1 MIRIIILVAVMVAG
15 LIFGPQASGNK
26 GYVLIALGNYTIESS
41 VTSAVILAVLFYGA
55 LLIVE
60 WLLGRVFGLRR
71 KTLGW
76 YGSRRRRKANQQ
88 TVAATLAMAEG
99 HYSQAEKLMIKGA
112 SNSDT
117 PLLNYLSAA
126 KAAQARGDDAR
137 RDQYLQK
144 AQEENPKAELALT
157 LTQTQLQIEQGQYD
171 TALAMLESVY
181 ALNPRHPMVLD
192 QLRQVH
198 LARQDWSA
206 LCDLIPALHKVGKLT
221 PKQEEDLLQQAW
233 SGRLQQA
240 AGSLETLKAVW
251 QDLPRKLRLE
261 PELLACYGDLLR
273 QLGADGEA
281 ATLWLEA
288 LRKQP
293 MPQLLARLPKLKLDS
308 YQPLLALLALLQKQQ
323 GQPEVDTALAQ
334 LYLLAGQLDDAQKL
348 LEQEVERAPS
358 AAAYHALGQLMDKRR
373 LTNKAN
379 EYYRQALELAG
390 I

>member
-55 LLIVE
+55 LLLIE

-71 KTLGW
+71 KTQGW

-198 LARQDWSA
+198 LARKDWSA

-233 SGRLQQA
+233 NGRLQQA
-240 AGSLETLKAVW
+240 ASSLETLKAVW

-281 ATLWLEA
+281 ATLWQEA

-293 MPQLLARLPKLKLDS
+293 MPQLLARLPKLKLDN
-308 YQPLLALLALLQKQQ
+308 YQPLLALLQKQQ
-323 GQPEVDTALAQ
+323 GQPNVDTALAQ

-348 LEQEVERAPS
+348 LEQEVVSAPS

-379 EYYRQALELAG
+379 EYYRQALVLAG
-390 I
+390 V

>member
-55 LLIVE
+55 LLILE

-157 LTQTQLQIEQGQYD
+157 LTQTHLQIEQGQYD

-206 LCDLIPALHKVGKLT
+206 LCDLIPTLHKVGKLT

-281 ATLWLEA
+281 ATLWQEA

-308 YQPLLALLALLQKQQ
+308 YQPLLALLQKQK

-390 I
+390 V

>member
-1 MIRIIILVAVMVAG
+1 MIRLIVLVAVMVAG

-26 GYVLIALGNYTIESS
+26 GYVLIALGNYTVESS

-60 WLLGRVFGLRR
+60 WVLGRVFGLRR

-99 HYSQAEKLMIKGA
+99 HYSQAEKLMLKGA

-126 KAAQARGDDAR
+126 KAAQARGDDVR

-198 LARQDWSA
+198 LAREDWVA
-206 LCDLIPALHKVGKLT
+206 LIDLIPTLHKVGKLT
-221 PKQEEDLLQQAW
+221 PKQEEDLLHQAW
-233 SGRLQQA
+233 RGRLNA
-240 AGSLETLKAVW
+240 ASGALDTLRPVW
-251 QDLPRKLRLE
+251 QELPRKLRQD
-261 PELLACYGDLLR
+261 PDLLAAYGDRLR
-273 QLGADGEA
+273 QLGADNEA
-281 ATLWLEA
+281 AELWLDA
-288 LRKQP
+288 LRKQVS
-293 MPQLLARLPKLKLDS
+293 PQLLTRLPRLKLDN
-308 YQPLLALLALLQKQQ
+308 YQPMLTLLQKIQD
-323 GQPEVDTALAQ
+323 QPGADAALAQ
-334 LYLLAGQLDDAQKL
+334 VYLLAGQLDDAQRL
-348 LEQEVERAPS
+348 LEQAVEKAPT
-358 AAAYHALGQLMDKRR
+358 AAVYHALGQVMDKRR

-379 EYYRQALELAG
+379 EYYRQALQLADV
-390 I
+390 

>member
-221 PKQEEDLLQQAW
+221 PKQEEELLQQAW
-233 SGRLQQA
+233 SGRLRQA

-281 ATLWLEA
+281 ATLWQEA

-293 MPQLLARLPKLKLDS
+293 MPQLLTRLPKLKLDS
-308 YQPLLALLALLQKQQ
+308 YQPLLALLQKQQ

-390 I
+390 V

>member
-76 YGSRRRRKANQQ
+76 YGSRRRRKANKQ

-206 LCDLIPALHKVGKLT
+206 LCDLIPSLHKVGKLT

-281 ATLWLEA
+281 ATLWQEA

-308 YQPLLALLALLQKQQ
+308 YHPLLALLQKQQ

-390 I
+390 V

>member
-1 MIRIIILVAVMVAG
+1 MIRLIVLVAAMVAG

-26 GYVLIALGNYTIESS
+26 GYVLISLGNYTVESS

-99 HYSQAEKLMIKGA
+99 HYSQAEKLMLKGA

-126 KAAQARGDDAR
+126 KAAQARGDDVR

-198 LARQDWSA
+198 LAREDWAA
-206 LCDLIPALHKVGKLT
+206 LIDLIPVLHKVGKLT
-221 PKQEEDLLQQAW
+221 PNRKRICCSRPGVVASTPPAAPRDPAPDLAGAAAQAAPG
-233 SGRLQQA
+233 SGSAGRLWRSPA
-240 AGSLETLKAVW
+240 PA
-251 QDLPRKLRLE
+251 
-261 PELLACYGDLLR
+261 
-273 QLGADGEA
+273 GADNEA
-281 ATLWLEA
+281 AELWLDA
-288 LRKQP
+288 LRKQVS
-293 MPQLLARLPKLKLDS
+293 PQLLARLPKLKLDS
-308 YQPLLALLALLQKQQ
+308 YQPMLTLLQKIQD
-323 GQPEVDTALAQ
+323 QPGVDAALAQ
-334 LYLLAGQLDDAQKL
+334 VYLLAGQLDDAQRL
-348 LEQEVERAPS
+348 LEQEVAKAPN
-358 AAAYHALGQLMDKRR
+358 AAVYHALGQVMDKRR

-379 EYYRQALELAG
+379 EYYRQALQLADV
-390 I
+390 

>member
-273 QLGADGEA
+273 QLGADSEA
-281 ATLWLEA
+281 ATLWQEA

-308 YQPLLALLALLQKQQ
+308 YQPLLTQLQKQQ

>member
-1 MIRIIILVAVMVAG
+1 MIRLIVLVAAMVAG

-26 GYVLIALGNYTIESS
+26 GYVLISLGNYTVESS

-99 HYSQAEKLMIKGA
+99 HYSQAEKLMLKGA

-126 KAAQARGDDAR
+126 KAAQARGDDVR

-198 LARQDWSA
+198 LAREDWAA
-206 LCDLIPALHKVGKLT
+206 LIDLIPVLHKVGKLT

-233 SGRLQQA
+233 RGRLDA
-240 AGSLETLKAVW
+240 ASGALETLRPIW
-251 QDLPRKLRLE
+251 QELPRKLRQD
-261 PELLACYGDLLR
+261 PDLLAAYGDRLR
-273 QLGADGEA
+273 QLGADNEA
-281 ATLWLEA
+281 AELWLDA
-288 LRKQP
+288 LRKQVS
-293 MPQLLARLPKLKLDS
+293 PQLLARLPKLKLDS
-308 YQPLLALLALLQKQQ
+308 YQPMLTLLQKIQD
-323 GQPEVDTALAQ
+323 QPGVDAALAQ
-334 LYLLAGQLDDAQKL
+334 VYLLAGQLDDAQRL
-348 LEQEVERAPS
+348 LEQEVA
-358 AAAYHALGQLMDKRR
+358 K
-373 LTNKAN
+373 
-379 EYYRQALELAG
+379 
-390 I
+390 

>member
-221 PKQEEDLLQQAW
+221 TKQEEDLLQQAW
-233 SGRLQQA
+233 CGRLQQA

-281 ATLWLEA
+281 ATLWQEA

-308 YQPLLALLALLQKQQ
+308 YQPLLALLQKQQ

-348 LEQEVERAPS
+348 LELEVERAPS
-358 AAAYHALGQLMDKRR
+358 AAAYHALGQVMDKRR

>member
-55 LLIVE
+55 LLIIE

-76 YGSRRRRKANQQ
+76 FGSRRRRKANQQ

-198 LARQDWSA
+198 LARQEWSA

-233 SGRLQQA
+233 GGRLQQA

-273 QLGADGEA
+273 QLGADSEA
-281 ATLWLEA
+281 ATLWQEA

-293 MPQLLARLPKLKLDS
+293 MPQLLTRLPKLKLDS
-308 YQPLLALLALLQKQQ
+308 YQPLLALLQKQQ
-323 GQPEVDTALAQ
+323 GQPEVDAALAQ

-348 LEQEVERAPS
+348 LEQEVVREPS
-358 AAAYHALGQLMDKRR
+358 AAAYHALGQVMDKRR

-390 I
+390 V

>member
-1 MIRIIILVAVMVAG
+1 MIRIITLVAVMVAG

-281 ATLWLEA
+281 ATLWQEA

-308 YQPLLALLALLQKQQ
+308 YQPLLALLQKQQ

-390 I
+390 V

>member
-1 MIRIIILVAVMVAG
+1 MIRLIVLVAAMVAG

-26 GYVLIALGNYTIESS
+26 GYVLISLGNYTVESS

-99 HYSQAEKLMIKGA
+99 HYSQAEKLMLKGA

-126 KAAQARGDDAR
+126 KAAQARGDDVR

-198 LARQDWSA
+198 LAREDWAA
-206 LCDLIPALHKVGKLT
+206 LIDLLPVLHKVGKLT

-233 SGRLQQA
+233 RGRLNA
-240 AGSLETLKAVW
+240 ASGALETLRPIW
-251 QDLPRKLRLE
+251 QELPRKLRQD
-261 PELLACYGDLLR
+261 PDLLAAYGDRLR
-273 QLGADGEA
+273 QLGADNEA
-281 ATLWLEA
+281 AELWLDA
-288 LRKQP
+288 LRKQVS
-293 MPQLLARLPKLKLDS
+293 PQLLTRLPKLKLDN
-308 YQPLLALLALLQKQQ
+308 YQPMLTLLQKIQD
-323 GQPEVDTALAQ
+323 QPGVDAVLAQ
-334 LYLLAGQLDDAQKL
+334 VYLLAGQLDDAQRL
-348 LEQEVERAPS
+348 LEQEVTKAPN
-358 AAAYHALGQLMDKRR
+358 AAVYHALGQVMDKRR

-379 EYYRQALELAG
+379 EYYRQALQLADV
-390 I
+390 

>member
-1 MIRIIILVAVMVAG
+1 MTRILILVAVMVAG
-15 LIFGPQASGNK
+15 LMFGPQASGNK

-41 VTSAVILAVLFYGA
+41 VTSAVLLAALFYGA

-60 WLLGRVFGLRR
+60 WLLARVFGLRR

-99 HYSQAEKLMIKGA
+99 QYGQAEKLMIKGA

-137 RDQYLQK
+137 RDHYLQK
-144 AQEENPKAELALT
+144 AQEEHPQAELALT

-171 TALAMLESVY
+171 TALATLESLY

-198 LARQDWSA
+198 LARQEWSA
-206 LCDLIPALHKVGKLT
+206 LCDLLPALHRVGKLT
-221 PKQEEDLLQQAW
+221 PKQEDELLQQAW

-240 AGSLETLKAVW
+240 ADNLDRLKAVW
-251 QDLPRKLRLE
+251 QELPRKLHQE
-261 PELLACYGDLLR
+261 PDLLASYGDLLR

-281 ATLWLEA
+281 ATLWQEA
-288 LRKQP
+288 LRKQA
-293 MPQLLARLPKLKLDS
+293 MPQLLARLPKLNLDN
-308 YQPLLALLALLQKQQ
+308 YQPLLALLQKQQ
-323 GQPEVDTALAQ
+323 GQPEVDSTLAQ
-334 LYLLAGQLDDAQKL
+334 LYLLAGQLDAAQTL
-348 LEQEVERAPS
+348 LEQQLALAPT
-358 AAAYHALGQLMDKRR
+358 AALYHALGQLMDKRR

-379 EYYRQALELAG
+379 EYYRQALVLAG

>member
-198 LARQDWSA
+198 LSRQDWSA

-221 PKQEEDLLQQAW
+221 TKQEEDLLQQAW
-233 SGRLQQA
+233 CGRLQQA

-281 ATLWLEA
+281 ATLWQEA

-308 YQPLLALLALLQKQQ
+308 YQPLLALLQKQQ

-334 LYLLAGQLDDAQKL
+334 IYLLAGQLDDAQKL

-358 AAAYHALGQLMDKRR
+358 AAAYHALGQVMDKRR

>member
-99 HYSQAEKLMIKGA
+99 HYSQAEKLMLKGA

-126 KAAQARGDDAR
+126 KAAQARGDDVR

-198 LARQDWSA
+198 LARHDWAA
-206 LCDLIPALHKVGKLT
+206 LCDLIPTLHKVGKLT
-221 PKQEEDLLQQAW
+221 PKQEEELLQQAW
-233 SGRLQQA
+233 NGRLQQA
-240 AGSLETLKAVW
+240 ASNLETLKAVW
-251 QDLPRKLRLE
+251 QELPRKLRLE
-261 PELLACYGDLLR
+261 PELLASYGDLLR
-273 QLGADGEA
+273 GLGADSEA
-281 ATLWLEA
+281 ANLWQEA
-288 LRKQP
+288 LRKQA
-293 MPQLLARLPKLKLDS
+293 MPQLLSRLPKLKLDN
-308 YQPLLALLALLQKQQ
+308 YQPLLALLQKQQ
-323 GQPEVDTALAQ
+323 GQPEVDNALAQ
-334 LYLLAGQLDDAQKL
+334 LYLLAGQLDEAQKL
-348 LEQEVERAPS
+348 LEQQVEKAPS
-358 AAAYHALGQLMDKRR
+358 AAVYHALGQVMDKRR

-379 EYYRQALELAG
+379 EYYRQALDLAG

>member
-206 LCDLIPALHKVGKLT
+206 LCDLIPSLHKVGKLT

-240 AGSLETLKAVW
+240 AGSLETLKAEW

-261 PELLACYGDLLR
+261 PELLACYGDQLR

-281 ATLWLEA
+281 ATLWQEA

-308 YQPLLALLALLQKQQ
+308 YQPLLALLQKQQ

-334 LYLLAGQLDDAQKL
+334 LYLLAGQLDDAQTL

>member
-60 WLLGRVFGLRR
+60 WLMGRVFGLRR

-99 HYSQAEKLMIKGA
+99 HYSQAEKLLIKGA

-206 LCDLIPALHKVGKLT
+206 LCDLIPTLHKVGKLT

-281 ATLWLEA
+281 ATLWQEA

-308 YQPLLALLALLQKQQ
+308 YQPLLALLQKQQ
-323 GQPEVDTALAQ
+323 GQPDVDTALAQ

-390 I
+390 V

>member
-41 VTSAVILAVLFYGA
+41 VTSAVIMAVLFYGA

-99 HYSQAEKLMIKGA
+99 HYSQAEKLLIKGA

-281 ATLWLEA
+281 ATLWQEA

-308 YQPLLALLALLQKQQ
+308 YQPLLALLQKQQ

-390 I
+390 V

>member
-281 ATLWLEA
+281 ATLWQEA

-308 YQPLLALLALLQKQQ
+308 YQPLLALLQKQQ

-390 I
+390 V

>member
-26 GYVLIALGNYTIESS
+26 GYVLIAIGNYTIESS

-99 HYSQAEKLMIKGA
+99 HYSQAEKLMLKGA

-126 KAAQARGDDAR
+126 KAAQARGDDVR

-198 LARQDWSA
+198 LARHDWAA
-206 LCDLIPALHKVGKLT
+206 LCDLIPTLHKVGKLT
-221 PKQEEDLLQQAW
+221 PKQEEELLQQAW
-233 SGRLQQA
+233 NGRLQQA
-240 AGSLETLKAVW
+240 ASNLETLKAVW
-251 QDLPRKLRLE
+251 QELPRKLRLE
-261 PELLACYGDLLR
+261 PELLASYGDLLR
-273 QLGADGEA
+273 GLGADSEA
-281 ATLWLEA
+281 ANLWQEA
-288 LRKQP
+288 LRKQA
-293 MPQLLARLPKLKLDS
+293 MPQLLSRLPKLKLDN
-308 YQPLLALLALLQKQQ
+308 YQPLLALLQKQQ
-323 GQPEVDTALAQ
+323 GQPEVDNALAQ
-334 LYLLAGQLDDAQKL
+334 LYLLAGQLDEAQKL
-348 LEQEVERAPS
+348 LEQQVEKAPS
-358 AAAYHALGQLMDKRR
+358 AAVYHALGQVMDKRR

>member
-281 ATLWLEA
+281 ATLWQEA

-293 MPQLLARLPKLKLDS
+293 MPQLLARLPKLKLES
-308 YQPLLALLALLQKQQ
+308 YQPLLALLQKQQ

-390 I
+390 V

>member
-157 LTQTQLQIEQGQYD
+157 LTQTQLQIEQGQYE

-206 LCDLIPALHKVGKLT
+206 LCDLIPSLHKVGKLT

-281 ATLWLEA
+281 ATLWQEA

-308 YQPLLALLALLQKQQ
+308 YQPLLALLQKQQ

>member
-171 TALAMLESVY
+171 TTLAMLESVY

-281 ATLWLEA
+281 ATLWQEA

-308 YQPLLALLALLQKQQ
+308 YQPLLTLLQKQQ

>member
-55 LLIVE
+55 LLLIE

-71 KTLGW
+71 KTQGW

-171 TALAMLESVY
+171 TA
-181 ALNPRHPMVLD
+181 
-192 QLRQVH
+192 
-198 LARQDWSA
+198 
-206 LCDLIPALHKVGKLT
+206 
-221 PKQEEDLLQQAW
+221 
-233 SGRLQQA
+233 
-240 AGSLETLKAVW
+240 
-251 QDLPRKLRLE
+251 
-261 PELLACYGDLLR
+261 
-273 QLGADGEA
+273 
-281 ATLWLEA
+281 
-288 LRKQP
+288 
-293 MPQLLARLPKLKLDS
+293 
-308 YQPLLALLALLQKQQ
+308 
-323 GQPEVDTALAQ
+323 
-334 LYLLAGQLDDAQKL
+334 
-348 LEQEVERAPS
+348 
-358 AAAYHALGQLMDKRR
+358 
-373 LTNKAN
+373 
-379 EYYRQALELAG
+379 
-390 I
+390 

>member
-99 HYSQAEKLMIKGA
+99 HYSQAEKLLIKGA

-206 LCDLIPALHKVGKLT
+206 LCDLIPTLHKVGKLT

-233 SGRLQQA
+233 CGRLQQA

-281 ATLWLEA
+281 ATLWQEA

-293 MPQLLARLPKLKLDS
+293 MPQLL
-308 YQPLLALLALLQKQQ
+308 
-323 GQPEVDTALAQ
+323 
-334 LYLLAGQLDDAQKL
+334 
-348 LEQEVERAPS
+348 
-358 AAAYHALGQLMDKRR
+358 
-373 LTNKAN
+373 
-379 EYYRQALELAG
+379 
-390 I
+390 

>member
-206 LCDLIPALHKVGKLT
+206 LCDLIPSLHKVGKLT
-221 PKQEEDLLQQAW
+221 LKQEEDLLQQAW
-233 SGRLQQA
+233 CGRLQQA

-281 ATLWLEA
+281 ATLWQEA

-308 YQPLLALLALLQKQQ
+308 YLPLLTLLQKQQ

>member
-233 SGRLQQA
+233 SGRLKQA

-281 ATLWLEA
+281 ATLWQEA

-293 MPQLLARLPKLKLDS
+293 MPQLLARLPKLKLDN
-308 YQPLLALLALLQKQQ
+308 YQPLLALLQKQQ

-334 LYLLAGQLDDAQKL
+334 IYLLAGQLDDAQKL

>member
-221 PKQEEDLLQQAW
+221 PKQEEELLQQAW

-281 ATLWLEA
+281 ATLWQEA

-308 YQPLLALLALLQKQQ
+308 YQPLLALLQKQQ
-323 GQPEVDTALAQ
+323 GQPDVDTALAQ

-348 LEQEVERAPS
+348 LEQEVERVPS

>member
-281 ATLWLEA
+281 ATLWQEA

-293 MPQLLARLPKLKLDS
+293 MPQLLTRLPKLKLDS
-308 YQPLLALLALLQKQQ
+308 YQSLLTLLQKQQ

-390 I
+390 V

>member
-1 MIRIIILVAVMVAG
+1 MIRLIVLVAAMVAG

-26 GYVLIALGNYTIESS
+26 GYVLISLGNYTVESS

-99 HYSQAEKLMIKGA
+99 HYSQAEKLMLKGA

-126 KAAQARGDDAR
+126 KAAQARGDDVR

-198 LARQDWSA
+198 LAREDWAA
-206 LCDLIPALHKVGKLT
+206 LIDLIPVLHKVGKLT

-233 SGRLQQA
+233 RGRLNA
-240 AGSLETLKAVW
+240 ASGALETLRPIW
-251 QDLPRKLRLE
+251 QELPRKLRQD
-261 PELLACYGDLLR
+261 PDLLAAYGDRLR
-273 QLGADGEA
+273 QLGADNEA
-281 ATLWLEA
+281 AELWLDA
-288 LRKQP
+288 LRKQVS
-293 MPQLLARLPKLKLDS
+293 PQLLTRLPKLKLDS
-308 YQPLLALLALLQKQQ
+308 YQPMLTLLQKIQE
-323 GQPEVDTALAQ
+323 QPGVDAALAQ
-334 LYLLAGQLDDAQKL
+334 IYLLAGQLDDAQRL
-348 LEQEVERAPS
+348 LEQEVAKAPN
-358 AAAYHALGQLMDKRR
+358 AAVYHALGQVMDKRR

-379 EYYRQALELAG
+379 EYYRQALQLADV
-390 I
+390 

>member
-15 LIFGPQASGNK
+15 LTFGPQASGNK

-221 PKQEEDLLQQAW
+221 PKQEEELLQQAW

-240 AGSLETLKAVW
+240 AGSLETLKAIW
-251 QDLPRKLRLE
+251 QDLPRKLLLE

-281 ATLWLEA
+281 ATLWQEA

-308 YQPLLALLALLQKQQ
+308 YQPLLALLQKQQ

-390 I
+390 V

>member
-206 LCDLIPALHKVGKLT
+206 LCDLIPSLHKVGKLT

-281 ATLWLEA
+281 ATLWQEA

-308 YQPLLALLALLQKQQ
+308 YQPLLALLQKQQ
-323 GQPEVDTALAQ
+323 GQPDVDTALAQ

-390 I
+390 V

>member
-281 ATLWLEA
+281 ATLWQEA

-308 YQPLLALLALLQKQQ
+308 YQPLLALLQKQQ
-323 GQPEVDTALAQ
+323 GQPEVDNALAQ

>member
-206 LCDLIPALHKVGKLT
+206 LCDLIPSLHKVGKLT

-281 ATLWLEA
+281 ATLWQEA

-308 YQPLLALLALLQKQQ
+308 YQPLLALLQKQQ

-348 LEQEVERAPS
+348 LEQEVVRAPS